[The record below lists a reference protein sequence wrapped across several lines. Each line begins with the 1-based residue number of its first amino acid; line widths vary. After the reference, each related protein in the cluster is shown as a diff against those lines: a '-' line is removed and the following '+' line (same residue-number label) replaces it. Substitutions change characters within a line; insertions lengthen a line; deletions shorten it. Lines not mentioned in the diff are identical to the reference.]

1 MCKKKMLGKRIKAKW
16 FWLARWICKV
26 FCMLFFRFRAYG
38 KENVPDEGAFVLVSN
53 HQSYLD
59 PIFCGIPL
67 KRHLHF
73 LARDSLFTNRFFGW
87 LISSV
92 NTIPVRRGEA
102 DLSAMKKIISKLKE
116 GNGVCLFPEATRTSD
131 GKITPFKPGFGLLCR
146 RGKAA
151 VVPVVV
157 DGAFECWPRH
167 KKIFSPGRIVV
178 CYGKTITA
186 EQVKKMNDRELAKN
200 LTDTLRQMQNDC
212 RLKHG
217 KEPYDYDN

>member
-1 MCKKKMLGKRIKAKW
+1 MLCKREMFKANLKARW

-26 FCMLFFRFRAYG
+26 FCILFFRLRVYG
-38 KENVPDEGAFVLVSN
+38 KENVPKKGAFILVGN

-59 PIFCGIPL
+59 PVLCGVPL

-73 LARDSLFTNRFFGW
+73 LARDTLFAHWFFGR

-92 NTIPVRRGEA
+92 NTIPVKRGQP
-102 DLSAMKKIISKLKE
+102 DLSAAKKIISKLKE
-116 GNGVCLFPEATRTSD
+116 GRGVCLFPEGTRSSN
-131 GKITPFKPGFGLLCR
+131 GKIKSFKLGFGILAR

-167 KKIFSPGRIVV
+167 KKIFSPGATIVV
-178 CYGKTITA
+178 NYGKAITA
-186 EQVKKMNDRELAKN
+186 EQIRKMSDRDLAKT

-212 RLKHG
+212 RIKQG
-217 KEPYDYDN
+217 KEAYNY